1 MKKLL
6 LLLPLFLGSAF
17 SPAVASIY
25 ADLEA
30 RTVKGTKDGMPLVV
44 ISDGNTSVMTNSPK
58 AKIPAGTGSLSEG
71 ESTTVPM
78 NSAGFEYYSNL
89 FNELNVF
96 HGEEEDFAGLG
107 VDEGWKCSSRFPSQA
122 AQCVTSVSTRKCSQ
136 IQTQYIRTKDYPVDG
151 ERRVSQW
158 LRYLR
163 PGLSSPDRLYCEE
176 SNLVIGCRAGRCY
189 GSPSSGEYGF
199 YPGKWN
205 TISIDGR
212 KWGFEGGP
220 SRQQEL
226 EIWKAIKDG
235 SRFAYQLVHWPYESL
250 VTGSET
256 LSLPKGLKD
265 KIYRM
270 SLEKP

>member
-1 MKKLL
+1 MYRGGVVS
-6 LLLPLFLGSAF
+6 LPLKKCCLSA
-17 SPAVASIY
+17 SLNQISVPY
-25 ADLEA
+25 
-30 RTVKGTKDGMPLVV
+30 RTQDN
-44 ISDGNTSVMTNSPK
+44 IVMTVILK
-58 AKIPAGTGSLSEG
+58 D
-71 ESTTVPM
+71 TVPPIFDV
-78 NSAGFEYYSNL
+78 AE
-89 FNELNVF
+89 
-96 HGEEEDFAGLG
+96 LG
-107 VDEGWKCSSRFPSQA
+107 VDEGWKCSSLFPSQA
-122 AQCVTSVSTRKCSQ
+122 AQCVTSISTRQCST
-136 IQTQYIRTKDYPVDG
+136 IQAQYIRTKDYPVDG

-163 PGLSSPDRLYCEE
+163 PGLLSPDRLYCEE

-212 KWGFEGGP
+212 KWGFEGGL
-220 SRQQEL
+220 SRQQQL

-235 SRFAYQLVHWPYESL
+235 SSFAYQLVHWPYESL